1 MGVEQ
6 ITNSRMKSETINT
19 EEGEIETYSIL
30 LEFERSGEIC
40 IPLEDTSSFHVR
52 KLAERLRGETA
63 DPEDI
68 RDIIEDYLGLV
79 QGLPF

>member
-6 ITNSRMKSETINT
+6 ITNSRMKAETVKT

-30 LEFERSGEIC
+30 LEFEKSGEIC
-40 IPLEDTSSFHVR
+40 IPLEETAAFEVR
-52 KLAERLRGETA
+52 KLAERLRGETV

-68 RDIIEDYLGLV
+68 QDLIDDYVGLK